1 MSKNKLDTVCQKTN
15 IKRRANFNFFKGFNE
30 MKYNYIDHRDWLAS
44 FIKEIRNDKDG
55 FYSAVNKVYNYE
67 MNRNGSF
74 DGSDFWSYDQNAS
87 DTISELGWRQVLFQ
101 PYVWGG
107 YYEKIQEAMSL
118 HQFDYTDKQII
129 EKAKTI

>member
-1 MSKNKLDTVCQKTN
+1 
-15 IKRRANFNFFKGFNE
+15 
-30 MKYNYIDHRDWLAS
+30 MKYNYIDNRDWLAS
-44 FIKEIRNDKDG
+44 FIKEIRNDKDD

-74 DGSDFWSYDQNAS
+74 DGCNFWSYDQNAS

-101 PYVWGG
+101 PYVWHGF
-107 YYEKIQEAMSL
+107 YEKIQETLSL
-118 HQFDYTDKQII
+118 YQFDYTDKQII

>member
-1 MSKNKLDTVCQKTN
+1 
-15 IKRRANFNFFKGFNE
+15 
-30 MKYNYIDHRDWLAS
+30 MKYNYIDERDWLAS

-55 FYSAVNKVYNYE
+55 FYYAVNKVYNYE
-67 MNRNGSF
+67 MDRNGSF
-74 DGSDFWSYDQNAS
+74 DGCNFWSYDQNAC

-101 PYVWGG
+101 PCAKGS

-118 HQFDYTDKQII
+118 YQFDYTDDQII